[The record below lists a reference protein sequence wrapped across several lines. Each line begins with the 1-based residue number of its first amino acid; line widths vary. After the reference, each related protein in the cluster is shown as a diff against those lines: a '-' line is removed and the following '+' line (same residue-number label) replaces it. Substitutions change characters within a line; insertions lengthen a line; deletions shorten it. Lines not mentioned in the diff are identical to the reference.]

1 MTENQTT
8 PPKEVEYAGHKEAA
22 KGWIL
27 IMIMIGAVLAAGY
40 FYAN

>member
-8 PPKEVEYAGHKEAA
+8 PPKEVEYAGNKEAA

-27 IMIMIGAVLAAGY
+27 ILLMIGAVLAAGY
-40 FYAN
+40 FYTN